1 MCLSKRN
8 PDTRENPK
16 SSLWEHQVRIAPY
29 YDHAGITIYHGDCRN
44 VLPALSKVDLVLT
57 DPPYGDNTHAQ
68 AKTNKGAGHGV
79 KLVQFASITCEEIRE
94 VLVLCARAC
103 DRWTVAT
110 MEWRHIASLEAD
122 PPAGLRFMRF
132 GVWVKANGMPQISA
146 DRPAQGWEAIAYL
159 HNVASRPQWNGG
171 GRSGNYVLPIEQG
184 EHPTT
189 KPMPM
194 FCSLVDRFTEDGDT
208 ILDPFMG
215 SGTTLVAA
223 KLLGRRA
230 IGIEIEEKYCEIAVK
245 RLSQEVLFGV
255 DIPQIAKG
263 EANAGD
269 NLFSTLE
276 SA

>member
-1 MCLSKRN
+1 
-8 PDTRENPK
+8 
-16 SSLWEHQVRIAPY
+16 
-29 YDHAGITIYHGDCRN
+29 
-44 VLPALSKVDLVLT
+44 
-57 DPPYGDNTHAQ
+57 
-68 AKTNKGAGHGV
+68 
-79 KLVQFASITCEEIRE
+79 
-94 VLVLCARAC
+94 
-103 DRWTVAT
+103 

-159 HNVASRPQWNGG
+159 HNVASRPRWNGG

-208 ILDPFMG
+208 IPDPFMG

-230 IGIEIEEKYCEIAVK
+230 IGIEIEEKVLRDRGEAALAGSLVRCGHSTNRERRGECRRQPVFYTGIRIAV
-245 RLSQEVLFGV
+245 
-255 DIPQIAKG
+255 I
-263 EANAGD
+263 
-269 NLFSTLE
+269 
-276 SA
+276 